1 MPVESLDDRALLLA
15 DFGVSAT
22 YTPVGGSASTIT
34 VIFDNEYYAADGTGS
49 VAFAMR
55 QPKVMCR
62 ESDLTGTVDGGA
74 LSIGAVSYI
83 IAVVMPDG
91 TGMTE
96 LMLEVQ

>member
-1 MPVESLDDRALLLA
+1 
-15 DFGVSAT
+15 
-22 YTPVGGSASTIT
+22 
-34 VIFDNEYYAADGTGS
+34 
-49 VAFAMR
+49 MR

-74 LSIGAVSYI
+74 LSIGAVNYI